1 MSVFFNTKFVC
12 RGPLPGDQVIRTLID
27 AGQAIRFS
35 HAALQTTP
43 DYCGPVGHTVTVIAG
58 KKVPGKLPAKRFRH
72 PHRWVQLFHDTHGH
86 INYSTTGNG
95 HLFMHGH

>member
-1 MSVFFNTKFVC
+1 MSVFFNTNFVC

-58 KKVPGKLPAKRFRH
+58 KKSAWEIASQKIPTPTQMGAAV
-72 PHRWVQLFHDTHGH
+72 
-86 INYSTTGNG
+86 S
-95 HLFMHGH
+95 